1 LRNSFI
7 RAFFTSS
14 LSNKKSQ
21 LHHGFQVR
29 FEIRSGEGG
38 HLGGGEVVI
47 CCSVVMFIDVT
58 VKRVERE
65 SYIEVLRGV

>member
-14 LSNKKSQ
+14 LSNKKSR

-38 HLGGGEVVI
+38 HLGGGEVMI
-47 CCSVVMFIDVT
+47 WSVVMFIGVT